1 MSKKNNCLQDPHLT
15 GMLGIRPREVLPQMS
30 RLAGLRNS
38 RARGNF
44 SRNRTKGQPT
54 GWRPSERRKRITT
67 VDGERD
73 ACERTM
79 GNWRGTGWIL
89 RRCTDGPRLR
99 IMGTWSIEN
108 VGFISIA
115 NFHIDGIRRGTWGT
129 TNIFL
134 QTGFGYASR
143 ESKDDKI
150 PPRGFTVFKR
160 IDLKDTGVT
169 GADQIKILTRLFQR

>member
-1 MSKKNNCLQDPHLT
+1 MRKKNCLQDPHLT

-30 RLAGLRNS
+30 RLAGLTNS
-38 RARGNF
+38 RTRCNF
-44 SRNRTKGQPT
+44 SRDRTKGQPT

-79 GNWRGTGWIL
+79 RSWRGTGWIL
-89 RRCTDGPRLR
+89 RRCIDGPRLR
-99 IMGTWSIEN
+99 FMGTRSIEN

-115 NFHIDGIRRGTWGT
+115 NFHINGIRRRTRGT

-143 ESKDDKI
+143 ESKDDEVL
-150 PPRGFTVFKR
+150 PGGFTVFKR
-160 IDLKDTGVT
+160 VDLKDPGVT
-169 GADQIKILTRLFQR
+169 GADQIEILTRLFQR